1 MQRLTMGLAALV
13 AVTLLS
19 ACGGDD
25 SGDKTV
31 SASEWAD
38 SICTSLSSW
47 KSSVTDVSDSLKG
60 SDLSQDELQNAAD
73 DVSDSTEAMVGDL
86 QDAGRPE
93 TESGQ
98 QAQDDVNQLSDEF
111 QKDIGEIERAA
122 SDASGGAEMVQAAGQ
137 IVAILGTMSNQLK
150 STYTDLQQLE
160 GGTEIKNAFTQ
171 SSACNDL
178 RSS

>member
-31 SASEWAD
+31 SANEWAD
-38 SICTSLSSW
+38 SICTSLGTW
-47 KSSVTDVSDSLKG
+47 KSSVTDVGDSLKG
-60 SDLSQDELQNAAD
+60 SDLSQDEVQNAAD
-73 DVSDSTEAMVGDL
+73 DVSDATEAMVGDL

-150 STYTDLQQLE
+150 STYTDLQQLD
-160 GGTEIKNAFTQ
+160 GGAEIKNAFTQ